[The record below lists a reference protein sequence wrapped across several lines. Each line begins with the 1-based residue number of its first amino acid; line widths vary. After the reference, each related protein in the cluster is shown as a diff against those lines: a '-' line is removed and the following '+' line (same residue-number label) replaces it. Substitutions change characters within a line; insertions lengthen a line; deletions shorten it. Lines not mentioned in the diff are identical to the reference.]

1 MDPSDFW
8 GFKQEVLEK
17 LAQSLLVGDCFTTAG
32 GDAKQRIAMSLERF
46 LSGSFLNKGLFFKK
60 ALSIFFF
67 LQSQTSII

>member
-17 LAQSLLVGDCFTTAG
+17 LAESLLVGDCFTTAG
-32 GDAKQRIAMSLERF
+32 GDAKQRIVMSLERF

-60 ALSIFFF
+60 A
-67 LQSQTSII
+67 